1 MRATVFAGI
10 GLSLACAIA
19 HSQEAGYELPFAAE
33 MFEQDVHRAYTTQ
46 EGLPDNNVL
55 RVARDAGGRIVAE
68 TAGGWAI
75 FQAGQWRVEPQVSS
89 EIFAKPT
96 LVHEQRARLRNV
108 AAPNL
113 RFAP

>member
-68 TAGGWAI
+68 TAGDGRSFRQDSGAWNRRSLRRSC
-75 FQAGQWRVEPQVSS
+75 QANACP
-89 EIFAKPT
+89 
-96 LVHEQRARLRNV
+96 
-108 AAPNL
+108 
-113 RFAP
+113 